1 MPKLVIQP
9 SDLSRG
15 IPAEEGWYR
24 GKLVHFEQKANAKKD
39 GYNLIPT
46 IEYEG
51 KDGVD
56 RKIQAWFSNKSL
68 GIGFAQFYCA
78 VTDQKLDATTA
89 LDIDTDNIKFGEKDG
104 VELWIH
110 VARDIYNGR
119 VINKIDNYLA
129 PSEEV
134 PF

>member
-1 MPKLVIQP
+1 MPKLTISA
-9 SDLSRG
+9 SDMSRG
-15 IPAEEGWYR
+15 IPAEEGWYK
-24 GKLVHFEQKANAKKD
+24 GKLLTFEQKANAKKD

-68 GIGFAQFYCA
+68 GISFAQFYCA
-78 VTDQKLDATTA
+78 ATDQKLDASDA
-89 LDIDTDNIKFGEKDG
+89 LDIDTDNIKTG
-104 VELWIH
+104 VEIWIK
-110 VARDIYNGR
+110 VVRDIYNGR
-119 VINKIDNYLA
+119 VINKIDSYLA

>member
-1 MPKLVIQP
+1 MPKLTISA
-9 SDLSRG
+9 SDMSRG
-15 IPAEEGWYR
+15 IPAEEGWYK
-24 GKLVHFEQKANAKKD
+24 GKLLSFEQKANSKKD

-68 GIGFAQFYCA
+68 GISFAQFYCA
-78 VTDQKLDATTA
+78 VTDQKLDNSEA
-89 LDIDTDNIKFGEKDG
+89 LDIDTDNVKTG
-104 VELWIH
+104 VEIWIK
-110 VARDIYNGR
+110 VVRDIYNGR
-119 VINKIDNYLA
+119 VINKIDSYLA

>member
-1 MPKLVIQP
+1 MPKLTISA
-9 SDLSRG
+9 SDMSRG
-15 IPAEEGWYR
+15 IPAEEGWYK
-24 GKLVHFEQKANAKKD
+24 GKLLSFEQKANSKKD

-68 GIGFAQFYCA
+68 GVSFAQFYCA
-78 VTDQKLDATTA
+78 VTDQKLDATDS
-89 LDIDTDNIKFGEKDG
+89 LEIDTDNIKAGEKDG
-104 VELWIH
+104 AELWIH

-119 VINKIDNYLA
+119 IINKIDNYLA